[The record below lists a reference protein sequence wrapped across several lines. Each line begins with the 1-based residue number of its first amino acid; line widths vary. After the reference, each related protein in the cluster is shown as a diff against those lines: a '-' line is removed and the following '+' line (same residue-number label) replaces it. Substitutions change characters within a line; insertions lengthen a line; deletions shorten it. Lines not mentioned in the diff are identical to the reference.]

1 MPSAKRTASKS
12 ANLNTNDPQ
21 KDTMKTIK
29 PHLKTFCLSS
39 ALSLGLVAGASAA
52 TTFVTNT
59 SGNAAALAG
68 DGAGTTTPL
77 TLSAG
82 DGGGTLNVTTVGA
95 FNDATAQL
103 LGMDGSTMGITN
115 DRFGATNQRWIFS
128 FDQTLSFD
136 GIQLIDEVSNTS
148 RDSMYITSSAWIGNT
163 VTNGSNWTFNSV
175 TGTITTG
182 DVPYSSTAYD
192 FTASGLADITS
203 GTSITIGFAGGN
215 GGTGLESFTV
225 SPIPEPGA
233 VALIGLAAMP
243 LLIRRRR

>member
-1 MPSAKRTASKS
+1 MTAISKYL
-12 ANLNTNDPQ
+12 ACAAIAML
-21 KDTMKTIK
+21 
-29 PHLKTFCLSS
+29 
-39 ALSLGLVAGASAA
+39 ASTAISYGA

-59 SGNAAALAG
+59 SGNAVALAG

-82 DGGGTLNVTTVGA
+82 DGGGTLNLTTVGA
-95 FNDATAQL
+95 FNDSTAQT
-103 LGMDGSTMGITN
+103 LGMDGSTMGIGN
-115 DRFGATNQRWIFS
+115 DRFGTVNQRWIFS

-136 GIQLIDEVSNTS
+136 GIQLIDEVTNTS

-163 VTNGSNWTFNSV
+163 VTNGSNWTFDSV

-192 FTASGLADITS
+192 FTGAGLANITS

-225 SPIPEPGA
+225 SIPEPSA
-233 VALIGLAAMP
+233 ALLAGIFALTGVM
-243 LLIRRRR
+243 RRRR

>member
-1 MPSAKRTASKS
+1 MISV
-12 ANLNTNDPQ
+12 
-21 KDTMKTIK
+21 
-29 PHLKTFCLSS
+29 
-39 ALSLGLVAGASAA
+39 ALAATSHAA

-68 DGAGTTTPL
+68 DGAGDTTPL

-82 DGGGTLNVTTVGA
+82 DGGGILNLSTIGA
-95 FNDATAQL
+95 FNNTTAQT
-103 LGMDGSTMGITN
+103 LGMDGNTMGVGN
-115 DRFGATNQRWIFS
+115 DRFGTVNQRWIVS

-136 GIQLIDEVSNTS
+136 GVELIDEVTNTD

-163 VTNGSNWTFNSV
+163 VTNGSNWTFDSV

-192 FTASGLADITS
+192 FTGAGLANITS

-225 SPIPEPGA
+225 SVIPESS
-233 VALIGLAAMP
+233 AL
-243 LLIRRRR
+243 LLGSFGILLLLRRRR